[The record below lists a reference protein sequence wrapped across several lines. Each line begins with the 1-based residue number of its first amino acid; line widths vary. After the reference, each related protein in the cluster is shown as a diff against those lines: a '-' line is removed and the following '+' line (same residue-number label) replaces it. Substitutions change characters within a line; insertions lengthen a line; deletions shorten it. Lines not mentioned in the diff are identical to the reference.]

1 MKHNKR
7 FYRDYSRSESIAFNV
22 KIDTS
27 DLFIRADAN
36 LHDKAFTALKTART
50 ELEEYT
56 KIHDEFLHSLNPI
69 AMHGD
74 EGEISAVM
82 CKASESAGVGP
93 MAAVA
98 GAIAETV
105 GRELL
110 NYSKEVI
117 VENGGDLW
125 MKLIKPAVIGI
136 YVNNN
141 YFRENIGIKIDPGK
155 TPCGV
160 CTSTSKLGHS
170 LSFGK
175 ADSVTIIAETGA
187 LADAAATAV
196 LNMVQSADD
205 MENAL
210 EFGMTITG
218 VRGCLIVFRDKLA
231 AQGDIELSPLE

>member
-1 MKHNKR
+1 MKHKKR
-7 FYRDYSRSESIAFNV
+7 FYRDYSSTDSIAFNV

-27 DLFIRADAN
+27 DLFIRADKN
-36 LHDKAFTALKTART
+36 LHNEAFTALRTART
-50 ELEEYT
+50 ELEEY
-56 KIHDEFLHSLNPI
+56 INLHDEFLHSLNPI
-69 AMHGD
+69 AVHGD
-74 EGEISAVM
+74 EGEITAVM

-98 GAIAETV
+98 GAIAEAV

-110 NYSKEVI
+110 NYSEEVI

-125 MKLIKPAVIGI
+125 MKLTKPAVIGI

-141 YFRENIGIKIDPGK
+141 YFRENIGIKIDPGE

-170 LSFGK
+170 LSLGK
-175 ADSVTIIAETGA
+175 ADSVTIIAETAA

-196 LNMVQSADD
+196 LNMVQTSDD

-210 EFGMTITG
+210 EYGMSIAG
-218 VRGCLIVFRDKLA
+218 VSGCLIIFRDKLA
-231 AQGDIELSPLE
+231 AQGKIELAPLE